1 MRRGD
6 TKVKKFLAICCLTTA
21 AFAAEKI
28 ETPIDNDQVKVL
40 KVQVQP
46 REKTRL
52 HEHKVNR
59 VMIYLDA
66 GTQDFDYEGK
76 KSTLDFKAGDVK
88 WSPAGGMHIAEITS
102 AQPVN
107 IVEVELKKPG
117 GGTAHGTAHQDA
129 LDPVKIDPNHYRV
142 EFDNPQVRV
151 LRVKIGPHETAPMHV
166 HSLNRVVTYLHD
178 QKIRVTTPDGKTS
191 DVEHKAGDVAWAGQA
206 KHKEENVDDQPMEV
220 VVVEL
225 KD

>member
-1 MRRGD
+1 MTWCIGS
-6 TKVKKFLAICCLTTA
+6 A

-52 HEHKVNR
+52 HQHKVNR

-66 GTQDFDYEGK
+66 GTQAFDYEGK
-76 KSTLDFKAGDVK
+76 KSTLNFKAGDVK
-88 WSPAGGMHIAEITS
+88 WSPAAGMHIAEVTS
-102 AQPVN
+102 AEPVS

-117 GGTAHGTAHQDA
+117 SGVLHKDA
-129 LDPVKIDPNHYRV
+129 LDPVKIDPKHYRV
-142 EFDNPQVRV
+142 EFDNDQVRV

-166 HSLNRVVTYLHD
+166 HSLNRVVTYLND
-178 QKIRVTTPDGKTS
+178 QKVRVTTADGKTT

-206 KHKEENVDDQPMEV
+206 KHKEENMGDQPMDI

>member
-1 MRRGD
+1 MKR
-6 TKVKKFLAICCLTTA
+6 FLAICCLTTGV
-21 AFAAEKI
+21 FAAEKV

-46 REKTRL
+46 HEKTRL
-52 HEHKVNR
+52 HQHKVNR

-76 KSTLDFKAGDVK
+76 KSTLNFKAGDVK
-88 WSPAGGMHIAEITS
+88 WSPAAGMHIAEITS
-102 AQPVN
+102 AQPVS
-107 IVEVELKKPG
+107 IVEVELKKAG
-117 GGTAHGTAHQDA
+117 SGTTHKDA
-129 LDPVKIDPNHYRV
+129 LDPVKIDPKHYRV

-151 LRVKIGPHETAPMHV
+151 LRVNIGPHETAPMHV

-178 QKIRVTTPDGKTS
+178 QKVRVTTPDGKTS

-206 KHKEENVDDQPMEV
+206 KHKEENVADQPMEV